1 MPIFEC
7 EQCHAA
13 ENTALGEFWGREKKL
28 CSECATGKWH
38 GEFEKKSAIGM
49 LIDNH
54 GGLWSKEEVDSGRLP
69 KHFKVV
75 GRVEDKP

>member
-1 MPIFEC
+1 MPIFAC
-7 EQCHAA
+7 AQCRIA
-13 ENTALGEFWGREKKL
+13 ENTALGEYWGREKKL

-38 GEFEKKSAIGM
+38 GQFEKKSAVGM

-54 GGLWSKEEVDSGRLP
+54 GGLWTQEEVDDATCFP

-75 GRVEDKP
+75 GRVNA